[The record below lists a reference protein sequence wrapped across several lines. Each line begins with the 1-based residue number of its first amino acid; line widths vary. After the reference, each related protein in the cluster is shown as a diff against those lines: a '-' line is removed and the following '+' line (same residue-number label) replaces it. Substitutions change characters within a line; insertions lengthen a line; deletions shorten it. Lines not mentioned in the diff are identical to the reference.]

1 MLDFPHNSDKSF
13 KMAGSSAAIIPKRGP
28 GRPRGPSRQTQSLKD
43 AIEGAFRDAGGR
55 EYLVR
60 VAKRRPDV
68 FLALVAKIIPQ
79 ETRTTL
85 LASYQAMPMPVTVE
99 ERNALPAPA
108 NAPQPGVL
116 IVESVTVTSGGDADF

>member
-1 MLDFPHNSDKSF
+1 MPNDIATK
-13 KMAGSSAAIIPKRGP
+13 PK
-28 GRPRGPSRQTQSLKD
+28 RPRGPNRITSSLKD

-99 ERNALPAPA
+99 ERRALPEPA
-108 NAPQPGVL
+108 NAASQGVL
-116 IVESVTVTSGGDADF
+116 IVETVTVTQGAEADF

>member
-1 MLDFPHNSDKSF
+1 MTLSIKE
-13 KMAGSSAAIIPKRGP
+13 
-28 GRPRGPSRQTQSLKD
+28 

-60 VAKRRPDV
+60 VAKRKPEV

-85 LASYQAMPMPVTVE
+85 LAQYQSMPMPVTVE
-99 ERNALPAPA
+99 ERAPLPALPAPS
-108 NAPQPGVL
+108 GGML
-116 IVESVTVTSGGDADF
+116 IIERTTVREPALVESPAQAAEADF

>member
-1 MLDFPHNSDKSF
+1 MTVSQTEQKRSHK
-13 KMAGSSAAIIPKRGP
+13 KRGP
-28 GRPRGPSRQTQSLKD
+28 NRITQSLRD

-85 LASYQAMPMPVTVE
+85 MASYLAMPAPVTVE
-99 ERNALPAPA
+99 ERDALPAPA
-108 NAPQPGVL
+108 NAPLL
-116 IVESVTVTSGGDADF
+116 IAVEVVQVTNAEADF

>member
-1 MLDFPHNSDKSF
+1 MTDSPVRQS
-13 KMAGSSAAIIPKRGP
+13 PKRGP
-28 GRPRGPSRQTQSLKD
+28 GRPRGPSRTTQSLRD

-85 LASYQAMPMPVTVE
+85 MASYLAMPAPVTVE
-99 ERNALPAPA
+99 ERDALPAPA
-108 NAPQPGVL
+108 NASLLIGVE
-116 IVESVTVTSGGDADF
+116 IVQTVNADADF